1 MQRALVTM
9 TAAIAA
15 TLLAVS
21 AAGCGGPAAPA
32 VPPAVQTAAGHT
44 AAAHAH
50 AQASGRPAALTQ
62 AEAEQVGV
70 YAQVLRR
77 YLSSPAENSF
87 PGQAFTLVYV
97 IDKAYADAA
106 DPNGTHGR
114 GTPIAPEVQ
123 RQVTAALA
131 GMAHVTFIADRG
143 SVIVSSAGC
152 WEVRD
157 GGILITL
164 GPPVSH
170 GDELRVGIS
179 GFVACSG
186 ATWLTY
192 VLRDQPGAGWR
203 VTGTTGTMA
212 IA

>member
-1 MQRALVTM
+1 MRRALVT
-9 TAAIAA
+9 TAAVIA
-15 TLLAVS
+15 LVVNMG
-21 AAGCGGPAAPA
+21 GCASPAAPA
-32 VPPAVQTAAGHT
+32 APPAMRTPAVRTPAGH
-44 AAAHAH
+44 AR
-50 AQASGRPAALTQ
+50 ASGSPGARTQ
-62 AEAEQVGV
+62 AEAEQAGV

-87 PGQAFTLVYV
+87 PGQAFTTVYV

-114 GTPIAPEVQ
+114 ATPIAPEVQ

-131 GMAHVTFIADRG
+131 GMAHVTFIVDRE
-143 SVIVSSAGC
+143 SVIVTTAGC
-152 WEVRD
+152 WEVRN

-164 GPPVSH
+164 GPPVRH
-170 GDELRVGIS
+170 GDELQVGINGS
-179 GFVACSG
+179 VACAG

-192 VLRDQPGAGWR
+192 VLRDQPGVGWR

>member
-1 MQRALVTM
+1 MRRALVK
-9 TAAIAA
+9 TAAAIVLTA
-15 TLLAVS
+15 LGVS
-21 AAGCGGPAAPA
+21 TAGCGGSAAPAAP
-32 VPPAVQTAAGHT
+32 PAV
-44 AAAHAH
+44 H
-50 AQASGRPAALTQ
+50 AQVSGSPATLTQ
-62 AEAEQVGV
+62 AEAEQAGV

-87 PGQAFTLVYV
+87 PGQAFTPVYV
-97 IDKAYADAA
+97 FDEAYADAA

-114 GTPIAPEVQ
+114 ATPIAPQVQ
-123 RQVTAALA
+123 RQVTAVLA
-131 GMAHVTFIADRG
+131 GMAHVAFIADRG
-143 SVIVSSAGC
+143 SVIVASVGC

-164 GPPVSH
+164 GPLVSH
-170 GDELRVGIS
+170 GEELEVGIN
-179 GFVACSG
+179 GFVACAG

>member
-1 MQRALVTM
+1 MRRALVT
-9 TAAIAA
+9 TAAALAA
-15 TLLAVS
+15 TVMAAS
-21 AAGCGGPAAPA
+21 TAGCGGPAAPA
-32 VPPAVQTAAGHT
+32 APPAVHT
-44 AAAHAH
+44 LAAH
-50 AQASGRPAALTQ
+50 AQASGSPDALTQ
-62 AEAEQVGV
+62 AEAEQAGV

-87 PGQAFTLVYV
+87 PGQAFTTVYV

-143 SVIVSSAGC
+143 SVIMASAGC

-164 GPPVSH
+164 GLPVSH
-170 GDELRVGIS
+170 GDELQVGINGS
-179 GFVACSG
+179 VACAG

-192 VLRDQPGAGWR
+192 VLRDQPGVGWR